1 MLVVHNLDSIMPIP
15 TTRFW
20 ILLAAGVPIAF
31 IGAIIPGFE
40 SFVLPYNIVLLFA
53 LFSSWAVAR
62 RWNLLSVERKSA
74 PILSVG
80 APNPVR
86 LEIENLSDMNV
97 SLMVRDAPPLDS
109 IATNHDFKVQ
119 IKSGKL
125 ASLNYVIVP
134 QHRGADSFRGTY
146 VRWLAPLGLT
156 WVEKF
161 IANEQRAPIYP
172 NVRALSEFDMLKQKG
187 HLSLI
192 GVRRSRVKGIGTE
205 FESLREYNDDDY
217 RTIDWKSTARLGKLV
232 VRNYE
237 VERNQGVIV
246 CLDAGRH
253 MLGQVAGRRKLDY
266 ALDAALMLLHTAEKM
281 GDQVGLLTFS
291 DTVGRYIAPKKGR
304 KQVSAILD
312 TIHGM
317 HAEPVQPDYM
327 RAFSYL
333 SSKWKRRSLV
343 VLFTD
348 TENEDQAADL
358 SIALSN
364 LRKRHL
370 VMVVRVS
377 DPRLR
382 EVMSEEIKE
391 PLNLYRR
398 AAAHWYFRDRRRA
411 EERLAL
417 SGIHGIEAEPQ
428 DLSSAL
434 VSAYLRVKE
443 RSLI

>member
-1 MLVVHNLDSIMPIP
+1 MLIP

-20 ILLAAGVPIAF
+20 VLLAAGVPLAF
-31 IGAIIPGFE
+31 VGAFVPGFE
-40 SFVLPYNIVLLFA
+40 ALVLPYNVVLFVA
-53 LFSSWAVAR
+53 LVAGWGVAR
-62 RWNLLSVERKSA
+62 RWNVVTIERRSA

-80 APNPVR
+80 VTNPVR
-86 LEIENLSDMNV
+86 LEIENQSDMSV
-97 SLMVRDAPPLDS
+97 RLMVRDAPPVDS
-109 IATNHDFKVQ
+109 VATNHEFHVHIKPGKVAHVDY
-119 IKSGKL
+119 L
-125 ASLNYVIVP
+125 IVP
-134 QHRGADSFRGTY
+134 QHRGADSFHGTY
-146 VRWLAPLGLT
+146 VRWLAPLGLA
-156 WVEKF
+156 WVERF
-161 IANEQRAPIYP
+161 FDTTQRAPIYP
-172 NVRALSEFDMLKQKG
+172 NVRALNEFDLLKQKG

-266 ALDAALMLLHTAEKM
+266 ALDAALMLLHTAERM

-304 KQVSAILD
+304 KQVTMILD

-327 RAFSYL
+327 RAFAYL
-333 SSKWKRRSLV
+333 AGKWKRRSLV
-343 VLFTD
+343 VVFTD
-348 TENEDQAADL
+348 TENEDQASEL
-358 SIALSN
+358 SVALSN

-382 EVMSEEIKE
+382 EVMAEEIIE
-391 PLNLYRR
+391 PLNLFRR
-398 AAAHWYFRDRRRA
+398 AAAHWYFRDRKKA
-411 EERLAL
+411 EARLTF
-417 SGIHGIEAEPQ
+417 SGIQGIEAEPQ
-428 DLSSAL
+428 DLSSTL